1 MKSFFVDPSDVSF
14 NNDLFGTNRPFE
26 ASTTTR
32 SALQMRA
39 RRSPDL
45 GSNPISISSHI
56 RGRNFY
62 WFTTDWE
69 LIVTNNTFNT
79 IDTTVQLRANHIGG
93 KSIAQNTFI
102 PSLIPNSTFSTTIS
116 PTTIGSNNMIM
127 DSSTNPSL
135 NFQVSVFNGS
145 SSVFI
150 QFDWGRSFSESS
162 GGLATLTTTT
172 RTLGTWGTDG
182 GVNVRVDFFDDSF

>member
-1 MKSFFVDPSDVSF
+1 MKRFFVDPSDVSF

-26 ASTTTR
+26 ASTTK

-39 RRSPDL
+39 RRSPNL

-56 RGRNFY
+56 RGSNFY
-62 WFTTDWE
+62 WFTTDWN
-69 LIVTNNTFNT
+69 LTVSNATFNT
-79 IDTTVQLRANHIGG
+79 IDTTVQLRAQHIGG

-102 PSLIPNSTFSTTIS
+102 PSLIPNSTFNTTIS

-150 QFDWGRSFSESS
+150 QFDWGGSFSESS
-162 GGLATLTTTT
+162 GGQTVLTTTT

-182 GVNVRVDFFDDSF
+182 GVNVSVNFF